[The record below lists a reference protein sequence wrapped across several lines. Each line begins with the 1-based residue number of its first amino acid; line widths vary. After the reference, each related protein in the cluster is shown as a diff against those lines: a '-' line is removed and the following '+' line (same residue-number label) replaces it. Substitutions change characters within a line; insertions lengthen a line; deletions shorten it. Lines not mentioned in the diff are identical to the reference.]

1 MTLATMR
8 THIWRTS
15 GDMILF
21 YKSNGKKELPIPGS
35 GGDEDKSQAGSQHLR
50 AEPAGAPPSNNG
62 GENGSAPT
70 GSIHSLTAS
79 GSGSTSIINF

>member
-1 MTLATMR
+1 MTLATIR
-8 THIWRTS
+8 NHIWRTS
-15 GDMILF
+15 GDIILY
-21 YKSNGKKELPIPGS
+21 YKSNGKKDLPMPGLS
-35 GGDEDKSQAGSQHLR
+35 GDEDKSQGGSYLR
-50 AEPAGAPPSNNG
+50 AEAANG